1 MQCRGEE
8 KVEWKEE
15 RRTTKLSIFLA
26 PPAAG
31 SLVSCI
37 ERVLAWTIFFT
48 VGQSGACF
56 SPQPSNQ
63 IIMEELA
70 ARMDP
75 TRIRGPGRRVSIP
88 LSRAGS
94 LSDNS

>member
-1 MQCRGEE
+1 MNAVPWRGESG
-8 KVEWKEE
+8 VE
-15 RRTTKLSIFLA
+15 RREKKDERPSFPFSSRRRQL
-26 PPAAG
+26 AG

-63 IIMEELA
+63 IIMEELD
-70 ARMDP
+70 ARMD
-75 TRIRGPGRRVSIP
+75 
-88 LSRAGS
+88 RA
-94 LSDNS
+94 